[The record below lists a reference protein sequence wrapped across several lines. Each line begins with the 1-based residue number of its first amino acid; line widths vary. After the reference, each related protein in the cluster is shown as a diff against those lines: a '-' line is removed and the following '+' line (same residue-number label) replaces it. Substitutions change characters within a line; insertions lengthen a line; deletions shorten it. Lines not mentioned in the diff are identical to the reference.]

1 MPSVQFNGRVAVIT
15 GADTDVGQGFARAL
29 AGQGMSLMLIARPGH
44 QVRALAEELAEANGV
59 RCFPASA
66 DVTDPDAVDRLVMH
80 AEQHVGTIDMVVN
93 TVAGCVT
100 DALMPTMRQRGHGYI
115 VDVSAID

>member
-1 MPSVQFNGRVAVIT
+1 MQFNGRVAVIT

-29 AGQGMSLMLIARPGH
+29 AGQGMSLMLIAQPGH
-44 QVRALAEELAEANGV
+44 HVRELAEELEHTHAV

-66 DVTDPDAVDRLVMH
+66 DVTDLAAVERLIMH
-80 AEQHVGTIDMVVN
+80 AEQHVGAVDMVVN

-115 VDVSAID
+115 VDVSAVS